1 MKPLLALWILLATGC
16 SSTPKPRKPQ
26 LVCDVYAVDV
36 SNHLGMDVEIMTA
49 SRTRREQLLGYVR
62 VGETRTFELPQGSG
76 GVWARRPGGGYIN
89 MRREHN
95 QRLDV
100 KIKCLE

>member
-1 MKPLLALWILLATGC
+1 MKRLLLTALCVAGC
-16 SSTPKPRKPQ
+16 SSTPKQREPR
-26 LVCDVYAVDV
+26 LVCDVYAADV
-36 SNHLGMDVEIMTA
+36 SNHLGMDVEIMTG
-49 SRTRREQLLGYVR
+49 SRTRREQLLGFLR
-62 VGETRTFELPQGSG
+62 IGETRTFELPQGSG
-76 GVWARRPGGGYIN
+76 GVWARQPGGGYIN